1 MRNRVASIVVTY
13 NRLHLLQEC
22 LYSLRNQTYE
32 QMQIIVV
39 NNGSTDGTSEW
50 LKTQTDLFV
59 IEQGNLGGAGGFFT
73 GLKYA
78 CEHGYEY
85 SWIMDDDVVVE
96 NNALEKLMQA
106 TQTGVD
112 GFLCS
117 RVLDISGEQCNVPK
131 VSTAKSVKTGELLWG
146 ERLNKRLL
154 RVDITS
160 FVSVLFKNATIFKVG
175 LPYREY
181 FIWGDDTEFTG
192 RISRQFPS
200 YMVIDSIVIHKRK
213 NQGVLSLFTE
223 NDRNRMRNYFYLYR
237 NSIHCQHTM
246 ARKSLLFLYNF
257 YQLLRLILCGKFYA
271 AYIICKGLIS
281 AITFHPKIQYPQS
294 NA

>member
-1 MRNRVASIVVTY
+1 MGNKVASIVVTY
-13 NRLHLLQEC
+13 NRLYLLQEC
-22 LYSLRNQTYE
+22 ICSLRNQTYE

-50 LKTQTDLFV
+50 LKKQTDLFV
-59 IEQGNLGGAGGFFT
+59 IEQENLGGAGGFYA

-85 SWIMDDDVVVE
+85 SWIMDDDVVAE
-96 NNALEKLMQA
+96 NNALEKLIQA
-106 TQTGVD
+106 AQIGME

-117 RVLDISGEQCNVPK
+117 RVLDMSGEQCNVPK
-131 VSTAKSVKTGELLWG
+131 VSTAKSKKTGELLWG
-146 ERLNKRLL
+146 EQLNKRLL

-160 FVSVLFKNATIFKVG
+160 FVSVLFKNTTIFKVG
-175 LPYREY
+175 LPYKEY
-181 FIWGDDTEFTG
+181 FIWGDDTEFTS

-200 YMVIDSIVIHKRK
+200 YMVIDSMVIHKRK

-223 NDRNRMRNYFYLYR
+223 SDKNRMYNYFYFYR
-237 NSIHCQHTM
+237 NSIHCQHSLI
-246 ARKSLLFLYNF
+246 RKLTLLLYGI
-257 YQLLRLILCGKFYA
+257 YQLLKLLICGKFYA
-271 AYIICKGLIS
+271 AYIICKGLVK